1 MLKRIFFCLIIV
13 AAFGLVASI
22 GEEKKE
28 GFTADRHKGR
38 GMSCVGCHKEA
49 EPKTAADAKICLT
62 CHKSID
68 AVAKRTEAWE
78 RNPHDNHI
86 TNASD
91 VACTQCHQGHKADI
105 ILCHTCHAGMTFE
118 RPAAQ

>member
-28 GFTADRHKGR
+28 GFTADRHKSR
-38 GMSCVGCHKEA
+38 GMSCIGCHKEA
-49 EPKTAADAKICLT
+49 EPKTAADAKACLA
-62 CHKSID
+62 CHKSLE
-68 AVAKRTEAWE
+68 AVAGRMKDYD
-78 RNPHDNHI
+78 RNPHENHI

-91 VACTQCHQGHKADI
+91 VECTQCHQGHKADT
-105 ILCHTCHAGMTFE
+105 ILCHRCHSGMKFE
-118 RPAAQ
+118 KTVAQ